1 MPIQQNLPHAPATV
15 RNRIPIRSV
24 LDPYLKKARCVLEIA
39 SGTGEH
45 IAWLAP
51 QYPNIKWHPSDICP
65 DTLPTIN
72 AYNQNND
79 NVLPA
84 LELNTQSSKWPI
96 SERFDL
102 ITCINM
108 THISDFKSTLC
119 LFKNSVQ
126 YIEPTGVLYF
136 YGPFNKA
143 NQFTSPGNEAFH
155 MSLKQQNPQWGLRDV
170 ETIIHSA
177 EESGWA
183 LIQHIDMPANN
194 MSLFF
199 QLNP

>member
-1 MPIQQNLPHAPATV
+1 MA
-15 RNRIPIRSV
+15 
-24 LDPYLKKARCVLEIA
+24 
-39 SGTGEH
+39 
-45 IAWLAP
+45 
-51 QYPNIKWHPSDICP
+51 
-65 DTLPTIN
+65 
-72 AYNQNND
+72 
-79 NVLPA
+79 
-84 LELNTQSSKWPI
+84 
-96 SERFDL
+96 
-102 ITCINM
+102 
-108 THISDFKSTLC
+108 HISDFKSTLC

-126 YIEPTGVLYF
+126 YIEPNGVLYF

-199 QLNP
+199 QLNPWLLSHWVSYAALESVSDWQAAKNTIQH